1 MNSFLV
7 TLRNMWYDVID
18 RGRGVD
24 TFSDECQLL
33 LTRTLKGLTEEE
45 HLVMPEVCMAL
56 FASAEFMETVAGTI
70 AEALRAN
77 GFPARESVNG
87 VDAETVERE
96 LREVVERDLVPS
108 KSNNA
113 FEECVIRNV
122 RLLTSLDDSQIV
134 SFMRIILE
142 PLISAHVRP
151 LKVKKVA
158 KVGPTVFHLDDDL

>member
-1 MNSFLV
+1 MRGGTCGEKV
-7 TLRNMWYDVID
+7 TLRNMWYDMIG
-18 RGRGVD
+18 RGRGGGDCSDVD
-24 TFSDECQLL
+24 TFSDESQLL
-33 LTRTLKGLTEEE
+33 HTRTLKGLTEEE

-77 GFPARESVNG
+77 GVPARELVDG

-96 LREVVERDLVPS
+96 LREVVERDPVPS

-113 FEECVIRNV
+113 FAKCVVRNV
-122 RLLTSLDDSQIV
+122 RLMTSLDNSQIV

-142 PLISAHVRP
+142 PLISAHLRS
-151 LKVKKVA
+151 
-158 KVGPTVFHLDDDL
+158 